1 MRFFNS
7 PKGEN
12 REPASGPGPDFSQ
25 VDQQKAQE
33 LARQNIQTVAG
44 FLGHHRLT
52 DDWYDTVIF
61 RYLLTVQ
68 NWLDRPELHRY
79 AFSTIAWRAMSS
91 AVSNERRK
99 QGRRIRAVSLDA
111 PVPGADG
118 ITLGDTVTADNRY
131 YIPYQMEA
139 S

>member
-1 MRFFNS
+1 MATRHT
-7 PKGEN
+7 
-12 REPASGPGPDFSQ
+12 PAKLRPLSAE
-25 VDQQKAQE
+25 AQE
-33 LARQNIQTVAG
+33 LARQNIRTVAG
-44 FLGHHRLT
+44 FLAHHRLS
-52 DDWYDTVIF
+52 DDWYDVVIF

-79 AFSTIAWRAMSS
+79 
-91 AVSNERRK
+91 
-99 QGRRIRAVSLDA
+99 AVSLDA

-118 ITLGDTVTADNRY
+118 ITLGDTVTADNLY

>member
-1 MRFFNS
+1 MATRHT
-7 PKGEN
+7 
-12 REPASGPGPDFSQ
+12 PAKLRPLSAE
-25 VDQQKAQE
+25 AQE

-52 DDWYDTVIF
+52 DDWYDIVIF

-111 PVPGADG
+111 PVPCADRQPRICTKYRNAFDG
-118 ITLGDTVTADNRY
+118 EPDIPVHAHFTFVPCRDTW
-131 YIPYQMEA
+131 
-139 S
+139 

>member
-1 MRFFNS
+1 MGTRCA
-7 PKGEN
+7 
-12 REPASGPGPDFSQ
+12 PAKLRPLSTE
-25 VDQQKAQE
+25 AQA

-44 FLGHHRLT
+44 FLAHHRLT
-52 DDWYDTVIF
+52 DDWYDVVIF

-99 QGRRIRAVSLDA
+99 QGRRIRPVSLDA
-111 PVPGADG
+111 PLPGTDG
-118 ITLGDTVTADNRY
+118 ITLGDTVTPDNLH
-131 YIPYQMEA
+131 YIPYQMEVV
-139 S
+139 

>member
-1 MRFFNS
+1 
-7 PKGEN
+7 
-12 REPASGPGPDFSQ
+12 
-25 VDQQKAQE
+25 
-33 LARQNIQTVAG
+33 
-44 FLGHHRLT
+44 
-52 DDWYDTVIF
+52 
-61 RYLLTVQ
+61 
-68 NWLDRPELHRY
+68 
-79 AFSTIAWRAMSS
+79 MSS

-118 ITLGDTVTADNRY
+118 ITLGDTVTADNLY

>member
-1 MRFFNS
+1 MATRHA
-7 PKGEN
+7 
-12 REPASGPGPDFSQ
+12 PAKLRPLSEE
-25 VDQQKAQE
+25 ARE

-44 FLGHHRLT
+44 FLGHHRLS
-52 DDWYDTVIF
+52 DDWYDVVVF

-68 NWLDRPELHRY
+68 NWLDRPELHQY

-99 QGRRIRAVSLDA
+99 QQRRIRTVSLDA
-111 PVPGADG
+111 PLPGTDG
-118 ITLGDTVTADNRY
+118 LTVGDTLTGDNLRY
-131 YIPYQMEA
+131 VPYQMEA

>member
-1 MRFFNS
+1 VFRRAFDGFFVS
-7 PKGEN
+7 VEQ
-12 REPASGPGPDFSQ
+12 REALRR
-25 VDQQKAQE
+25 KHEAEAQE
-33 LARQNIQTVAG
+33 LARQNIHTVAG
-44 FLGHHRLT
+44 FFGHHRLT
-52 DDWYDTVIF
+52 DDWYDIVIL

-118 ITLGDTVTADNRY
+118 ITLGDTVTADDLY

>member
-1 MRFFNS
+1 MATRHT
-7 PKGEN
+7 
-12 REPASGPGPDFSQ
+12 PAKLRPLSAE
-25 VDQQKAQE
+25 AQE
-33 LARQNIQTVAG
+33 LARQNIRTVAG
-44 FLGHHRLT
+44 FLAHHRLS
-52 DDWYDTVIF
+52 DDWYDVVIF

-79 AFSTIAWRAMSS
+79 AFSTIAGRAMS
-91 AVSNERRK
+91 
-99 QGRRIRAVSLDA
+99 RAVRNARRTLGGRIGGVRRAA

-118 ITLGDTVTADNRY
+118 IILGDTVTADDLY